1 MQYFSLKQIYTLVKR
16 NKYQSHIRQK
26 LRHQPPLSLKRF
38 LVKTTL
44 WYFMTNELCVFIN
57 ERTEE
62 ASNDFMGGKVTE

>member
-1 MQYFSLKQIYTLVKR
+1 M
-16 NKYQSHIRQK
+16 RQK

-44 WYFMTNELCVFIN
+44 WHFMTNELCVFIN